1 MEVILAPYLCG
12 GFKSIAYACRYKIFK
27 VLYVSCLFAPCAYNS
42 TQFARVDNK
51 EKTNLITNF
60 LNEAR
65 LYKVLFYLVWPLDKS
80 IRFALPNESLSSSKL
95 SSRAGTPS
103 MSPSIGC
110 I

>member
-1 MEVILAPYLCG
+1 MQYDNRED
-12 GFKSIAYACRYKIFK
+12 
-27 VLYVSCLFAPCAYNS
+27 VSCLFAPCAYNS

-51 EKTNLITNF
+51 EKTNFITNF